1 MTTSDP
7 RDKPARPAD
16 EPRSIESVPP
26 DDAGADDEVFNPAG
40 LSRSDEDEAAVRRRE
55 SGERSR

>member
-7 RDKPARPAD
+7 RDKPARPAE

-26 DDAGADDEVFNPAG
+26 DDAADETLNPAG
-40 LSRSDEDEAAVRRRE
+40 LSRSDEEEAAVRQRE